1 MKISFTKKEILNLL
15 ISALVLG
22 FVFGFDDGRE
32 VFIPRLWLANY
43 VLMSFL
49 GLILLSIMVLG
60 HKWAA
65 ARYNI
70 AAEYSIWKIRRFGFR
85 EYQYIH
91 KNPILNKIPL
101 GILLPVVIA
110 IFTEGKIWFAATGM
124 MLTTAVPEHRIGR
137 KWTHIP
143 DYEEARIA
151 FAGPLVTLIV
161 MGIAGLMFENSGW
174 EIWKQVM
181 MMNVALVVSNMIPFP
196 HLPGGRMLLTS
207 LYLFVFALTLAGVM
221 SLLILFIPAIST
233 MIMALLLAVLTVG
246 LVYFQRET

>member
-1 MKISFTKKEILNLL
+1 MKISFTKKEIFNLL
-15 ISALVLG
+15 LSALVLG
-22 FVFGFDDGRE
+22 FVFGFDDGRD
-32 VFIPRLWLANY
+32 VFIPRLWFANY
-43 VLMSFL
+43 ILMSCL
-49 GLILLSIMVLG
+49 GLILLLVMVLG

-91 KNPILNKIPL
+91 KNPIMNRIPL
-101 GILLPVVIA
+101 GILLPLLIA

-124 MLTTAVPEHRIGR
+124 MLTTAIAEHRIGR

-143 DYEEARIA
+143 EYEEARIA
-151 FAGPLVTLIV
+151 FAGPLATLMI
-161 MGIAGLMFENSGW
+161 MGIAGLVFENSGW
-174 EIWKQVM
+174 EIWKQVV
-181 MMNVALVVSNMIPFP
+181 MMNIALVVSNMIPFP

-207 LYLFVFALTLAGVM
+207 FYLFVFALALAGVM
-221 SLLILFIPAIST
+221 SLLILFISTITT

-246 LVYFQRET
+246 LVYFKQET